1 VPSFLPEMMRQGLDL
16 TLENTEETMDEGDSG
31 LTEEKI
37 SADLN
42 KKADIFEAAEPNGS
56 NEPVKEKTGSNL
68 VGFKTILR

>member
-1 VPSFLPEMMRQGLDL
+1 MMRQGLDL

-56 NEPVKEKTGSNL
+56 NEPVKEKTGFNL